1 MFFKFSTGKP
11 RRHRRVGVVTAVDRV
26 DPGQHERRRAGRATA
41 AAFLGNA
48 ARYPEIMSLNGLT
61 TTVLQPGMK
70 LKIPGM
76 AKPTAKATA
85 TGQVLK
91 IPAR

>member
-1 MFFKFSTGKP
+1 
-11 RRHRRVGVVTAVDRV
+11 
-26 DPGQHERRRAGRATA
+26 
-41 AAFLGNA
+41 
-48 ARYPEIMSLNGLT
+48 MSLNGLT